1 MHLYHK
7 CLLAQANKNTLVK
20 AMVGTG
26 GVMAAVAFK
35 AWWQPS
41 FWAALSGG
49 FDFRMRQPKFGLT
62 LGTENYGNIRFVI
75 SELGSHFV
83 TLAITCRACCPEVP
97 ASRTLCP
104 YAVVRCVLF
113 SQDCIQASAAALSA
127 CNPKLRV

>member
-1 MHLYHK
+1 MHFDHQG
-7 CLLAQANKNTLVK
+7 LLAQANKNTLVK

-62 LGTENYGNIRFVI
+62 LGTENYGNIRFVN
-75 SELGSHFV
+75 SELRSFSV
-83 TLAITCRACCPEVP
+83 TLAITYSNNKIWLHAEH
-97 ASRTLCP
+97 L
-104 YAVVRCVLF
+104 VLL
-113 SQDCIQASAAALSA
+113 SLNVEGCALLPLPGV
-127 CNPKLRV
+127 C

>member
-1 MHLYHK
+1 MNFDHHSV
-7 CLLAQANKNTLVK
+7 LAQANKNTLVK

-62 LGTENYGNIRFVI
+62 LGTENYGNIRCVNA
-75 SELGSHFV
+75 ELGSCFV
-83 TLAITCRACCPEVP
+83 TLSNNI
-97 ASRTLCP
+97 
-104 YAVVRCVLF
+104 F
-113 SQDCIQASAAALSA
+113 
-127 CNPKLRV
+127 